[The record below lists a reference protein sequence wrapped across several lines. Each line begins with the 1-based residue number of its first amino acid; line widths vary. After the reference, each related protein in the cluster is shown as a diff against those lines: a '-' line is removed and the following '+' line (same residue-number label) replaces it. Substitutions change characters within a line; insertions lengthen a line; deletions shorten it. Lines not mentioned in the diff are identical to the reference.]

1 MGKYVLAYD
10 VGTTGIKTCLIEID
24 DSIRIL
30 SSASQ
35 GYNLYVL
42 ENGGAEQDPQEWWDA
57 MIATTRRIFAESSI
71 TPQQIEGI
79 SFCSQAQGL
88 VLVDRDGVPRAQS
101 VQLYGPARHEA
112 NQGRL
117 EVRLA
122 GGRGKRGQIAH
133 LRCDNRRRAVERQRP
148 AVEIFVAQTKRARK
162 LRESL

>member
-88 VLVDRDGVPRAQS
+88 VLVDRDGVPVHRAFSYMDQRATKQIKEGLKFGLQ
-101 VQLYGPARHEA
+101 VEGA
-112 NQGRL
+112 NVGRL
-117 EVRLA
+117 LTCV
-122 GGRGKRGQIAH
+122 
-133 LRCDNRRRAVERQRP
+133 
-148 AVEIFVAQTKRARK
+148 
-162 LRESL
+162 